1 MAVTKKENEMYAKII
16 DNYGNV
22 YRFNEDGQYHR
33 TAVEEADAWWH
44 FPAVIWPSGN
54 NHGVQYFPSSF
65 LG

>member
-1 MAVTKKENEMYAKII
+1 MAVTKKENTKII

-22 YRFNEDGQYHR
+22 YRFNEDGP
-33 TAVEEADAWWH
+33 AVEEADAWWH

-54 NHGVQYFPSSF
+54 HGVQYFPSSF